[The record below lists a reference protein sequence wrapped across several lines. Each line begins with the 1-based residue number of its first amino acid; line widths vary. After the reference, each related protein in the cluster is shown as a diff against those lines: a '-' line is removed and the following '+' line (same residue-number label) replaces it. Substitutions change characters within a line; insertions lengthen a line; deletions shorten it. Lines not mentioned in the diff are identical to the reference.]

1 MTTLPAIRFDSG
13 AIAKYEMDGDTL
25 RCWFRFRKLG
35 DLQYFDRATGK
46 IRTETVTADELYKRK
61 SLRTASLKPITLE
74 HPDVGMVTRANAR
87 KYQRGMTGSTIL
99 RDDPYA
105 VIVGAVT
112 DEELM
117 DSIMSGKTTEVS
129 SGYWSTLTED
139 SRQSDVK
146 YNHFAAVEAGR
157 AGPDV
162 GFLGFNSD
170 ALDSMPNQDIAVQV
184 LDAADF
190 RELFNKPII
199 WTPYDFQSQSPKRDS
214 EAPSM
219 TRLKTTIRIDDSRS
233 VEVGDSEGEQAIAGF
248 LRESLDSN
256 AALAKKLSESTAKI
270 DELNTDLTQA
280 KSEAAAEKTR
290 ADLAQK
296 QLDERPSDD
305 AIEAAKKDGYD
316 RRLLEES
323 AEKAL
328 PAEIKIDSA
337 LSDRQI
343 KEAVVL
349 HKLGYKADS
358 AQAKSYTDMSDLEI
372 GVAYKMVL
380 DVSPVTVVPAASP
393 APTTQQPAERTDAD
407 MIARQ
412 KMIDRMK
419 GKKPG
424 ADC

>member
-13 AIAKYEMDGDTL
+13 AIARYEMDGDTL
-25 RCWFRFRKLG
+25 RCWFRFRKIG
-35 DLQYFDRATGK
+35 DLQYYDRATGK

-61 SLRTASLKPITLE
+61 SLRTASLKPITLN
-74 HPDVGMVTRANAR
+74 HPDAGMVTRANAR
-87 KYQRGMTGSTIL
+87 QYQRGMTGSTIL

-117 DSIMSGKTTEVS
+117 DSIQSDKTTEVS

-139 SRQSDVK
+139 GCQSDVK

-162 GFLGFNSD
+162 GFLGFSSD
-170 ALDSMPNQDIAVQV
+170 ALDTMPNQDIAIQV
-184 LDAADF
+184 LDADDL

-199 WTPYDFQSQSPKRDS
+199 WTPYDFQSSKTDS

-219 TRLKTTIRIDDSRS
+219 TKLKTTIRIDDSRS

-256 AALAKKLSESTAKI
+256 AALAKKLADYTATV
-270 DELNTDLTQA
+270 DSLTVDLTQA
-280 KSEAAAEKTR
+280 RAETVAEKTR

-296 QLDERPSDD
+296 QLDEKPGDD
-305 AIEAAKKDGYD
+305 AIATAKKDGYE

-323 AEKAL
+323 AEKVL

-358 AQAKSYTDMSDLEI
+358 AQAKPYLDMNDLEI

-380 DVSPVTVVPAASP
+380 DAGVASAIPAASVTP
-393 APTTQQPAERTDAD
+393 ANQQPAERADAD
-407 MIARQ
+407 MVARQ

-419 GKKPG
+419 GKKP
-424 ADC
+424 DC